1 MGMTFM
7 HPEFLYLMLP
17 PVLVLF
23 YFLLTQREAIAG
35 FFSEES
41 YNRLRVNSK
50 RLPLRVRNV
59 LFLLMFICFIVALAQ
74 PVIEEG
80 KVTVQA
86 KSADIMIALDISDSM
101 RAEDVYPSRLELG
114 KQKILELL
122 ALTPQER
129 IGVSAFARASYLVA
143 PLSFDH
149 RAVQFLVRQLQP
161 SYITEKGTDFA
172 QLLKSAAKMMSENKE
187 KYLLILTDGGDSK
200 DFSEEIALA
209 KSEGIKI
216 FVLGIGTEKGAP
228 IKNSE
233 GGFVKDE
240 GKIVVTTLNSAVADL
255 ATGTGGTYIESVA
268 SNEDITAMF
277 GEITAKTRKR
287 RLKEEEITQYIQL
300 FYIPLGLGMLLL
312 LIATSS
318 MSRREKVHVPLALA
332 AAVMLAHPLSS
343 EAGLL
348 DFRVLD
354 EAKQAYMAEDF
365 NRSASLYG
373 EYASH
378 HRNAASLYNTASALY
393 KQGRYAE
400 AAREFEQVQFK
411 EPSKQF
417 DALHNLGNAYA
428 KQGTPE
434 ALQQAVKAYEKAL
447 KIKEEAPTRENLETV
462 KKLLKQQE
470 QQQQGQRPPQN
481 GKQGDKKPKEPG
493 KEQQQPPQEG
503 QEGAQSSGDSSQQEA
518 KGETPSPQKSSAK
531 EPKTSLGKEDAKQ
544 SDADEQQQPENAS
557 QVRQAKSAQ
566 DEDTKKEEA
575 AKAAAASQTE
585 EGRDGE
591 PVMSD
596 LEAQKWLKRL
606 SEQPVSHIYRIGGE
620 NESSKREDEDEKP
633 W

>member
-1 MGMTFM
+1 MTFL

-17 PVLVLF
+17 PIFILF
-23 YFLLTQREAIAG
+23 YFLLTQREAIAN
-35 FFSEES
+35 FFSEET

-80 KVTVQA
+80 KVKVQA

-122 ALTPQER
+122 ALTPKER

-172 QLLKSAAKMMSENKE
+172 QLLKSASRMMAENKE
-187 KYLLILTDGGDSK
+187 KYLLILTDGGDQKEFSK
-200 DFSEEIALA
+200 EIALA

-233 GGFVKDE
+233 GGFVKHD
-240 GKIVVTTLNSAVADL
+240 GKIVVTTLNHTVADL
-255 ATGTGGTYIESVA
+255 ATQTGGTYIESVA

-277 GEITAKTRKR
+277 DEITAKTRKR
-287 RLKEEEITQYIQL
+287 SLKEEEITQYIQL

-318 MSRREKVHVPLALA
+318 MSRREKVPVPLILT
-332 AAVMLAHPLSS
+332 AAVMLAHPFSS

-354 EAKQAYMAEDF
+354 EAKQAYESEDY

-373 EYASH
+373 EYASR
-378 HRNAASLYNTASALY
+378 HRSAASLYNTASALY

-400 AAREFEQVQFK
+400 AAKKFEQVQF
-411 EPSKQF
+411 EEASKQF

-434 ALQQAVKAYEKAL
+434 AFEEAVKAYEKAL
-447 KIKEEAPTRENLETV
+447 QIQEAAPTRENLETV
-462 KKLLKQQE
+462 EKLLKQQQQQ
-470 QQQQGQRPPQN
+470 QQQQGQQPPQN
-481 GKQGDKKPKEPG
+481 GKPEESG
-493 KEQQQPPQEG
+493 KEQQQPSQEG
-503 QEGAQSSGDSSQQEA
+503 QQGEQSSGGSKQQNV
-518 KGETPSPQKSSAK
+518 KGEMSPQQKSSAK
-531 EPKTSLGKEDAKQ
+531 EPPNHPGEADAKQ
-544 SDADEQQQPENAS
+544 PGGDAKQQPENAS
-557 QVRQAKSAQ
+557 QVQQAKSSKTDDAT
-566 DEDTKKEEA
+566 EEKE

-585 EGRDGE
+585 AGKEDEQG
-591 PVMSD
+591 MSD